1 MSKEREKEIRIR
13 EFVEYS
19 GFKTMTAVSM
29 FLHELGKG
37 IDDVEKVV
45 SNVNT
50 GFSILLDTGRK
61 VVGALNRPRL
71 DAEIDFHRRQLERL
85 EEKKRENL

>member
-1 MSKEREKEIRIR
+1 MSKEKEKEIRIR

-19 GFKTMTAVSM
+19 GFKTMTSVSM

-37 IDDVEKVV
+37 IDDVEKIV

-61 VVGALNRPRL
+61 VVGALNRPRI